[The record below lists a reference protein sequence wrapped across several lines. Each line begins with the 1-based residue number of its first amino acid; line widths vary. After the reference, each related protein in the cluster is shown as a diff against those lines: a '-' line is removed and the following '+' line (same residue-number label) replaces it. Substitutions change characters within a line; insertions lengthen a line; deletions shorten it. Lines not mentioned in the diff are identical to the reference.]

1 MSIPR
6 ALRTDLQED
15 GAGQS
20 QRIETRTI
28 RPLSGA
34 NGGSQGRIEFT
45 LPKQGILDKNS
56 YIKFKITGPNVT
68 SRLPISAGAYS
79 MIETATLRIAG
90 TEIQTRRAFN
100 HLTTLKQGYRT
111 PHDRDNR
118 QSKRV
123 GCFTGTMVDGTLTTG
138 TNLPGHWGVNTYA
151 DWAYADTADNRQIDT
166 GFRLTD
172 NLTTTPEWIIDLAV
186 LFPILYSNNLP
197 LGLLDNEINIILDL
211 SEDLVKGQ
219 RSIED
224 GGVAWSAGTNIVNT
238 ECTLHLDLIFYDD
251 NIGEVTVMERLADEL
266 NKGEQLVFTDDTYVN
281 YNQPAN
287 GSGNILPVTNKI
299 SLGCDN
305 QIVRSVLIS
314 TPRKID
320 YGDAAGSGNELL
332 GQYFSSGS
340 RIENSIQLTVNN
352 NPVYPSPVVRDAEI
366 WNELCQVMPT
376 KYKINSAIY
385 SHFSQVTTAGIDVA
399 ATQRLTDKTFLGAG
413 KAYTSLQGNGHYYGI
428 NLSKPGHRNVVGAG
442 TPIGRNPLLLELSDT
457 QTAANPGAQGKTVH
471 VWVTTERLMTIMG
484 GKVMVSGS

>member
-15 GAGQS
+15 GSGQS

-34 NGGSQGRIEFT
+34 NGTSQGRVEFV

-56 YIKFKITGPNVT
+56 YVKFKILGANANM
-68 SRLPISAGAYS
+68 RLPISAGAFS

-100 HLTTLKQGYRT
+100 HLSTLKQGYRT
-111 PHDRDNR
+111 PHDRDSR

-151 DWAYADTADNRQIDT
+151 DWAYAATADNRQIDT
-166 GFRLTD
+166 GFRLT
-172 NLTTTPEWIIDLAV
+172 NVASTTPEWIIDLAV

-197 LGLLDNEINIILDL
+197 LGLLDNEVNIILDL

-219 RSIED
+219 RSIPD
-224 GGVAWSAGTNIVNT
+224 AANPWVAGTNMI
-238 ECTLHLDLIFYDD
+238 EPSLHVDLIFYDD
-251 NIGEVTVMERLADEL
+251 DIGEITVMERLADEL

-281 YNQPAN
+281 FNQPAN
-287 GSGNILPVTNKI
+287 VAAGLLPVTNKI

-305 QIVRSVLIS
+305 QIVRSVLVS
-314 TPRKID
+314 TPRAIV
-320 YGDAAGSGNELL
+320 YTDAAGSGNELL
-332 GQYFSSGS
+332 GQYYSSGS

-352 NPVYPSPVVRDAEI
+352 NPVYPSPVVRDSEL

-376 KYKINSAIY
+376 KYKINSAVY
-385 SHFSQVTTAGIDVA
+385 SHFSQVNALGVDIPA
-399 ATQRLTDKTFLGAG
+399 QQRLTDKTFLGAG
-413 KAYTSLQGNGHYYGI
+413 HAYTSLQGNGHYYGI

-442 TPIGRNPLLLELSDT
+442 TPIGRNPLLLELTDT
-457 QTAANPGAQGKTVH
+457 QTAAGTPGHQGKTIH
-471 VWVTTERLMTIMG
+471 VWVTTERLMTIIG